1 MCVCVCVCVCVCK
14 PCTDNFQAKIIL
26 QKVVVVDTNGPPK
39 DNYILLLKTC
49 EYVTL
54 HGKRDFMDVTE
65 LRTVKWVIILDCL
78 GGTSVIIRVLKKQ
91 RWENVEREDVS
102 MKAEVR
108 D

>member
-1 MCVCVCVCVCVCK
+1 
-14 PCTDNFQAKIIL
+14 
-26 QKVVVVDTNGPPK
+26 
-39 DNYILLLKTC
+39 
-49 EYVTL
+49 
-54 HGKRDFMDVTE
+54 MDVTE